1 MSAPAPR
8 CFGKYQLLQTLGSG
22 AMGVVYLA
30 YDPVI
35 SRRVA
40 LKTIRKD
47 VLEDVPDASE
57 RFRREASA
65 AGRLNHP
72 GIVAVYDYGEDAD
85 VAFIVMEYV
94 AGLALDVHAA
104 KHCSSLPSIASL
116 MGELLAALG
125 YAHAAGIV
133 HRDVKPANILV
144 SDRLKITDFG
154 IARIDASSRT
164 ETGVAVGTPQYMA
177 PEQFSGRGVDHRV
190 DLFAAGVILYELL
203 TGTRPFHGQSLL
215 ELSHK
220 ICHAEPVSA
229 TSLKPNLP
237 PGIDAVLAQA
247 LAKSKDARF
256 ASAAEFWRAASD
268 ALCGDEHQA
277 SGLRPTTAP
286 AEAANPAWSSEVL
299 HGLEAILVPI
309 LGSVARVAVR
319 RSAARAADADEL
331 LRLLSESIASEATR
345 VTLLGQLRAVVLG
358 TDKAASTPRQP
369 ATGSEAAEVTPE
381 VIASVALALARFLG
395 PIAQV
400 LTKKAALASTSY
412 RELCLR
418 LSGHLPSDEEKASF
432 LKGVGIR

>member
-1 MSAPAPR
+1 MNEPAPR

-47 VLEDVPDASE
+47 VLEDVPEASE

-65 AGRLNHP
+65 AGRLCHP

-94 AGLALDVHAA
+94 AGLALDAHAA
-104 KHCSSLPSIASL
+104 QHCSSLPSIAGL

-154 IARIDASSRT
+154 IARVDASSRT

-177 PEQFSGRGVDHRV
+177 PEQFFGRGVDHRV

-203 TGTRPFHGQSLL
+203 TGTRPFHGSSLL

-220 ICHAEPVSA
+220 VCHAEFVSA
-229 TSLKPNLP
+229 TRLNPKLP
-237 PGIDAVLAQA
+237 PSIDGVLAQA
-247 LAKSKDARF
+247 LAKSKDERF
-256 ASAAEFWRAASD
+256 ASAAEFWRALSD
-268 ALCGDEHQA
+268 ALPGEDPPA
-277 SGLRPTTAP
+277 TGLRPAAASVAAHLPWSTA
-286 AEAANPAWSSEVL
+286 EVL
-299 HGLEAILVPI
+299 QALEGVLVPI
-309 LGSVARVAVR
+309 IGSVARIAVR
-319 RSAARAADADEL
+319 RSAARASSSDEL
-331 LRLLSESIASEATR
+331 LRLLSESIEGDPARAA
-345 VTLLGQLRAVVLG
+345 LLGQLRVVLLAA
-358 TDKAASTPRQP
+358 DKARTAPP
-369 ATGSEAAEVTPE
+369 AAASEADEITPD
-381 VIASVALALARFLG
+381 VIARVALALARFLG
-395 PIAQV
+395 PIATV

-412 RELCLR
+412 LDLCLR
-418 LSGHLPSDEEKASF
+418 LSGHLRSEEEKACF
-432 LKGVGIR
+432 LKDVGIR